1 MAPLWPYATPGIPD
15 TLFEQLPGIPISKR
29 EVRLLIV
36 GALRL
41 RPSAVLW
48 DIGAGTGTIAVE
60 AALLCPAGQVVA
72 IERDADVVSVI
83 RHNCDRFGLNNVT
96 VIEGIAPDCLDTIQA
111 PPDCII
117 LEGGRPLKQVVQAAW
132 QYLPIG
138 GRIVVTT
145 GTLETLYIVSEAF
158 AELQVRNVDI
168 VQPAIN
174 RLETRGN
181 QQVFRAIDPMFILS
195 GEKLE

>member
-15 TLFEQLPGIPISKR
+15 ALFEQMPGIPISKR
-29 EVRLLIV
+29 EVRLLII

-41 RPSAVLW
+41 HPSAVLW
-48 DIGAGTGTIAVE
+48 DIGAGIGTIAVE

-72 IERDADVVSVI
+72 IERDEDVVSVI
-83 RHNCDRFGLNNVT
+83 RHNCDRFGLKNVT
-96 VIEGIAPDCLDTIQA
+96 VIDGIAPDCLDTIQV

-117 LEGGRPLKQVVQAAW
+117 LEGGRPLKQVLQAAW
-132 QYLPIG
+132 QYLPAG

-145 GTLETLYIVSEAF
+145 GTLETLYTVSEAF

-195 GEKLE
+195 GEKL